1 MRGHPL
7 RVDLLAP
14 QHTAHPKAGVELLRL
29 SPMILGCAKLDK
41 EVVVSCQILDGMKT
55 QNHRTVKVG
64 KAMKIIQSNHQP
76 VPVTS
81 LDHVPQCLLFL
92 DTSGVS
98 GCTTSLR
105 SLFQCITALPKKK
118 FPLHST

>member
-14 QHTAHPKAGVELLRL
+14 QHMAHPKAGVELLRL

-64 KAMKIIQSNHQP
+64 KAMKIIQFNHQP

-81 LDHVPQCLLFL
+81 PDHIPQSHINPC
-92 DTSGVS
+92 S
-98 GCTTSLR
+98 
-105 SLFQCITALPKKK
+105 
-118 FPLHST
+118 